1 MNRKERR
8 RLEKAARQTG
18 DTESAR
24 PPTGGGRVSSGAT
37 ATSGAPRGGAG
48 ADIPAI
54 LRRAF
59 AFHTAGRTRQALGLY
74 RRILAAQPN
83 HAEALNHAGIAA
95 FQLGDTADAVEL
107 LRAASRLPGNAEAH
121 NNLGTV
127 LQASDDLDGA
137 VASYRRALEIDSG
150 NAEAHKN
157 LGIALHK
164 SGDPDA
170 AAAACRRALAIDPG
184 FAGAHNALGVAL
196 EAADD
201 LDGAVAAYRRAVEIE
216 PGFVGAHCNLGSVL
230 KAAGEFDAAGAAY
243 RRAIEVKPDLAEA
256 YQHLAGLKTFTA
268 PDGDTAAMEGLL
280 SRPSITDGQAMLLGF
295 ALGKAY
301 DDMGEYDRAFGHVE
315 KGNRLKRASLR
326 YDAADDEELAER
338 IAALFTGEFLHRHG
352 GPGAPPGQPIFIV
365 GMPRSGTTLVEH
377 ILASHSRVYGG
388 GELADL
394 RRLAG
399 GLNKLSPTGREFPD
413 GVADLGPKDLH
424 RLGRTYWEAVRR
436 RAPEAPHVT
445 DKAPGNFRYLGLI
458 HLMLPRARIIHCVRN
473 PVDTCLSCYKL
484 LFVSGQ
490 NFSYDLVELG
500 RYHRLYARL
509 MDHWRAVMPGRILDV
524 RYEDLVAGQEQETRR
539 LLDFCGLPWE
549 DACLSFHTTK
559 RLVKTAS
566 ATQVRRPIYKSAVG
580 SWNRYARH
588 LGPLVE
594 ALGPLA
600 GDS

>member
-8 RLEKAARQTG
+8 RLEKAARQTD
-18 DTESAR
+18 DTGSTR
-24 PPTGGGRVSSGAT
+24 PPTVGGRSPSAATTTNGA
-37 ATSGAPRGGAG
+37 SPGGAG
-48 ADIPAI
+48 TDIPAI
-54 LRRAF
+54 LRQAF
-59 AFHTAGRTRQALGLY
+59 TFHAAGRTREALGLY

-83 HAEALNHAGIAA
+83 HADALNHAGIAA
-95 FQLGDTADAVEL
+95 FQSGDTADAVEL

-127 LQASDDLDGA
+127 LQESGDLDGA
-137 VASYRRALEIDSG
+137 VASYRRAIGIDSG

-164 SGDPDA
+164 SGDPDG

-184 FAGAHNALGVAL
+184 VAGAHNALGVAL
-196 EAADD
+196 EETDD
-201 LDGAVAAYRRAVEIE
+201 LDGAVAAYRRAVDIE

-243 RRAIEVKPDLAEA
+243 RRALEVKPDLAEA

-280 SRPSITDGQAMLLGF
+280 SRSSIADGQAMLLGF

-301 DDMGEYDRAFGHVE
+301 DDMGEYDRAFGHLQ
-315 KGNRLKRASLR
+315 KANRIKRESLR
-326 YDAADDEELAER
+326 YDVADDERLAER
-338 IAALFTGEFLHRHG
+338 IAAVFNREFLNRHADPDG
-352 GPGAPPGQPIFIV
+352 PPGQPIFIV

-388 GELADL
+388 GERADL

-399 GLNKLSPTGREFPD
+399 GLNTLSPTGRDFPD
-413 GVADLGPKDLH
+413 GVADLGPKDLN
-424 RLGRTYWEAVRR
+424 RLGRTYMEDVRR
-436 RAPEAPHVT
+436 HAPDAPRIT

-458 HLMLPRARIIHCVRN
+458 HLMLPGARIIHCVRG

-500 RYHRLYARL
+500 RYYRLYTRL

-524 RYEDLVAGQEQETRR
+524 RYEDLVAGQERETRR
-539 LLDFCGLPWE
+539 LLEFCGLAWE
-549 DACLSFHTTK
+549 DACLSFHTTR

-566 ATQVRRPIYKSAVG
+566 ATQVRQPIYGTAVDG
-580 SWNRYARH
+580 WKPYARH
-588 LGPLVE
+588 LGPLLE